1 MASSAFSPS
10 VPSARDF
17 ADINITPLVDVM
29 LVLLIIFM
37 VSAPTLTKAVDFTLP
52 GVTPTPPG
60 PPPTAIELRIDANN
74 EIAWNGAVQPYSAL
88 QALMAVE
95 AQRDPAHPPLVK
107 IDASGDADYG
117 VVTRVLAAAREANLE
132 HIAFVQ
138 H

>member
-1 MASSAFSPS
+1 MASSAFSPA

-37 VSAPTLTKAVDFTLP
+37 VAAPTLTKAVDFTLP
-52 GVTPTPPG
+52 GASPPRPA

-74 EIAWNGAVQPYSAL
+74 EVAWNGVVQPFSAL
-88 QALMAVE
+88 PALMAVE

-117 VVTRVLAAAREANLE
+117 MVTRVLAAAREAHLD

-138 H
+138 R

>member
-10 VPSARDF
+10 VPAARDF

-37 VSAPTLTKAVDFTLP
+37 VSAPTLSKALEFTTP
-52 GVTPTPPG
+52 GKSPPG
-60 PPPTAIELRIDANN
+60 PQPAAIELRIDANN
-74 EIAWNGAVQPYSAL
+74 EIAWNGAVQPWSAL

-95 AQRDPAHPPLVK
+95 AQRDPAHPPIVK

-117 VVTRVLAAAREANLE
+117 AVTRVLAAAREANLE

>member
-10 VPSARDF
+10 VPAARDF

-37 VSAPTLTKAVDFTLP
+37 VSAPTLSKALEFT
-52 GVTPTPPG
+52 TPANAPPG
-60 PPPTAIELRIDANN
+60 PKPAAIELRIDANN
-74 EIAWNGAVQPYSAL
+74 DIAWNGVVQPYSAL
-88 QALMAVE
+88 QAQLAVE
-95 AQRDPAHPPLVK
+95 AQRDPAHPPIVK